1 VNKSMMMGTVLG
13 AAAATAVGSFA
24 GYKMLT
30 KGEFADVTAV
40 TPLTEQVKT
49 PREECHAENVTRQ
62 APTQDAH
69 RVTGSVIGAIAGG
82 VLGDVIGGHGNN
94 TGAKVAGAAAG
105 GIAGHEAQ
113 REMQEHNTVTTSE
126 QRCTTVFDVSER
138 TVGYRVD
145 YRIGDATGQVQM
157 DHDPGS
163 RIPVRDGQLV
173 LSEAQTVPAP
183 TNRAGA

>member
-1 VNKSMMMGTVLG
+1 MNKSMVVGTVFG
-13 AAAATAVGSFA
+13 VAAATAVGSFA
-24 GYKMLT
+24 GYKLLT
-30 KGEFADVTAV
+30 NDEFADVTAV

-49 PREECHAENVTRQ
+49 PRQECHDETITQQ
-62 APTQDAH
+62 APTKDEH
-69 RVTGSVIGAIAGG
+69 RVAGTVIGAIAGG
-82 VLGDVIGGHGNN
+82 VIGNAVGGHGDN

-113 REMQEHNTVTTSE
+113 RKMQENNTVTTTE
-126 QRCTTVFDVSER
+126 QRCETVFDVSER

-145 YRIGDATGQVQM
+145 YRIGDKAGQVRL

-173 LSEAQTVPAP
+173 LSDARTVPAQ
-183 TNRAGA
+183 TNAAG